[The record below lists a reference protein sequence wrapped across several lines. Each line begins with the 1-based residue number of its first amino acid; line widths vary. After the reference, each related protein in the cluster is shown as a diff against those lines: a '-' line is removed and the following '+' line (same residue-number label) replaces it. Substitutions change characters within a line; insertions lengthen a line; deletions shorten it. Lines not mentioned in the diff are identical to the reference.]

1 MLSPRQRSTIATTMA
16 VLGIVLLPFGLYALV
31 VNDYFV
37 LIVASLG
44 LVIAGALLGKAG
56 KRG

>member
-1 MLSPRQRSTIATTMA
+1 MSPRLRSKIATTLA

-44 LVIAGALLGKAG
+44 LVIAGALVGKAG

>member
-1 MLSPRQRSTIATTMA
+1 MLSPRRRSTIATTMA
-16 VLGIVLLPFGLYALV
+16 VSGIVLLPFGLYALV

>member
-1 MLSPRQRSTIATTMA
+1 MA
-16 VLGIVLLPFGLYALV
+16 VSGIVLLPFGLYALV
-31 VNDYFV
+31 VNNYFV

-44 LVIAGALLGKAG
+44 LVIAGALFGKTG